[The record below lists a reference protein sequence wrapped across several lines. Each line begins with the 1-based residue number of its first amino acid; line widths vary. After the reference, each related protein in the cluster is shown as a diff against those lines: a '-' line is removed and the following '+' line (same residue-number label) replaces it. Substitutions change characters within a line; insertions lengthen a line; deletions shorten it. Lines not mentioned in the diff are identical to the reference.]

1 MSHPSVPDDLPFSVI
16 NQSWNDEQRRI
27 VWCLISK
34 ARRPLQVEIDPI
46 IASAFIILQR
56 YFRNTDESAYELFI
70 LMVAALFTACK
81 AAGNFRPMKLVYG
94 ELTRICQCAPSI
106 KIRSLLGDREVTQE
120 YPVPDDAAIV
130 QITRAE
136 VDLLRSIDFNF
147 DIDTPFV
154 HFERWKQTLV
164 AAIPDEALIRLC
176 NSIIVDICLMICSAA
191 YLDVPPEVA
200 AAAATA
206 HSADTA
212 ILPAETVA
220 WMNTVREN
228 YGTELFAL
236 AMESIRAEKVR
247 TAPIRT
253 PTEHEPR

>member
-1 MSHPSVPDDLPFSVI
+1 VDL
-16 NQSWNDEQRRI
+16 
-27 VWCLISK
+27 
-34 ARRPLQVEIDPI
+34 DPI

-56 YFRNTDESAYELFI
+56 YFRNIDESAYELFI

-81 AAGNFRPMKLVYG
+81 AAGNFRPMKFVYG
-94 ELTRICQCAPSI
+94 ELTRICQCAPSM

-120 YPVPDDAAIV
+120 YPVPDEGAIV

-154 HFERWKQTLV
+154 HFERWKQTLI
-164 AAIPDEALIRLC
+164 ARIPDESLITLC
-176 NSIIVDICLMICSAA
+176 NTIIINICLMICSAA

-206 HSADTA
+206 HNVDTA

-220 WMNTVREN
+220 WIDAVREN
-228 YGTELFAL
+228 YGPELFAL
-236 AMESIRAEKVR
+236 AIESITAEKMR
-247 TAPIRT
+247 TAPPRPPPEI
-253 PTEHEPR
+253 EPQ